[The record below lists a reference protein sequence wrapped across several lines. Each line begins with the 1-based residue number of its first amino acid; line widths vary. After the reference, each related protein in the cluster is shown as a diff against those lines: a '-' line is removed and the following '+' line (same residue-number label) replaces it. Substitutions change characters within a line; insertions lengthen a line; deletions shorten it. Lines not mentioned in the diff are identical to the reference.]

1 MKWTFPNLRLFLS
14 LAVITGGIYPLVVT
28 LVSLIFFPHQAH
40 GSLIRNERGEIIASE
55 LVAQPFISAKYFWPR
70 PSAGEY
76 ATMPS
81 EPATSPGLP
90 GSWSGRWRSAGRL
103 C

>member
-40 GSLIRNERGEIIASE
+40 GSLIRN
-55 LVAQPFISAKYFWPR
+55 
-70 PSAGEY
+70 
-76 ATMPS
+76 
-81 EPATSPGLP
+81 
-90 GSWSGRWRSAGRL
+90 
-103 C
+103 